1 MKVKVLVAQACLTL
15 CDPMGH
21 NLPGSSVHGIIQ
33 GRILEQVSISSSG
46 GSSPIPW
53 IEPRSPALQVD
64 SLPSEP
70 PGKPKSFVLPL
81 LYQRDNSKIYRPSMK
96 QQWSINR
103 IQGKKTVLK

>member
-46 GSSPIPW
+46 GSSPTLGLNPGLLHCRW
-53 IEPRSPALQVD
+53 ILYHLSHQESPKALCCPFYTKGITVKFTGQV
-64 SLPSEP
+64 
-70 PGKPKSFVLPL
+70 
-81 LYQRDNSKIYRPSMK
+81 
-96 QQWSINR
+96 
-103 IQGKKTVLK
+103 